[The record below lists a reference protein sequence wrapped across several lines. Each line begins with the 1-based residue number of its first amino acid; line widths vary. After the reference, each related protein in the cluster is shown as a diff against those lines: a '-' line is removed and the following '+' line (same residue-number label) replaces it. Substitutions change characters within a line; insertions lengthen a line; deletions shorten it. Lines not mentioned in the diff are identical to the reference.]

1 MSPER
6 PPEEAQIP
14 PGGTA
19 RSAKDAPMIDLPKPW
34 RLPLLGLALAW
45 ALLAVL
51 YYDTAAA
58 MIVIW
63 NRSETFAHAWVVPPI
78 SAWLVWRRRADLAVV
93 VPRPALR
100 WLWGMPPLGLLWLLG
115 DLASANAATQFAMV
129 GMFVLM
135 VPTLIGTEA
144 ARRIMF
150 PLGFL
155 FFAVPFGDFMTPWL
169 MERTADFTVVALRA
183 SGIPVFREALQ
194 FIIPTG
200 TWSVVQAC
208 SGIRYL
214 MASVMV
220 GVLFAYL
227 NYRSHA
233 RRWAFLGV
241 AIVTPLV
248 ANWLRAYLIV
258 MLGHLSGNKLAVGVD
273 HLIYGWVFFG
283 VIMLAMFMIGA
294 RWSEADPEPLPAPA
308 GAHPSPAPARWVAAV
323 AATWVLLASPLLL
336 HAFVDR
342 SNSHA
347 VPALAAPALQGYAWQ
362 AEPLSTW
369 RPQFQN
375 PAGMLHGRYRADAS
389 NESIGVYIGYY
400 RDQRYGRQLVT
411 SVNQWIGDEDKE
423 WSRTAAGLVSMAD
436 GQAPALWRSG
446 ELRGQALNAVR
457 GDGSA
462 APRLRIWQVY
472 WINGRPFV
480 SDWQAKLYGAWLS
493 LLGQGDDAAV
503 LLIYADK
510 QAAGPD
516 DAKLRDFVRANWHTL
531 DTALRGV
538 RDRDAA
544 RKP

>member
-1 MSPER
+1 
-6 PPEEAQIP
+6 
-14 PGGTA
+14 
-19 RSAKDAPMIDLPKPW
+19 MIDLPKPW

-194 FIIPTG
+194 FVIPTG

-220 GVLFAYL
+220 GALFAYL

-233 RRWAFLGV
+233 KRWAFLGV
-241 AIVTPLV
+241 AIMTPLV
-248 ANWLRAYLIV
+248 ANWLRAYMIV
-258 MLGHLSGNKLAVGVD
+258 ILGHLSGNKLAVGVD

-283 VIMLAMFMIGA
+283 IIMLAMFMFGA

-308 GAHPSPAPARWVAAV
+308 SAQPV
-323 AATWVLLASPLLL
+323 AATGRWVGALLATGVLLAAPLLL
-336 HAFVDR
+336 RGLAD
-342 SNSHA
+342 SQSSH
-347 VPALAAPALQGYAWQ
+347 VPPALAAPTLPGYSWQ
-362 AEPLSTW
+362 AEPLASW
-369 RPQFQN
+369 RPHFEN
-375 PAGMLHGRYRADAS
+375 PAGTLHGRY
-389 NESIGVYIGYY
+389 ESDSGAKVGVYIGYY

-411 SVNQWIGDEDKE
+411 SVNQWVNGESDKDWTLTASGVAQVPEGDAPQR
-423 WSRTAAGLVSMAD
+423 WRT
-436 GQAPALWRSG
+436 G
-446 ELRGQALNAVR
+446 ELRGQALSAVH

-462 APRLRIWQVY
+462 APRLRVWQVY

-480 SDWQAKLYGAWLS
+480 SDWQAKLYGAVLK
-493 LLGQGDDAAV
+493 LVGQGDDAAV
-503 LLIYADK
+503 LLIYMDK

-516 DAKLRDFVRANWHTL
+516 DAKLRDFVRTHWPTL
-531 DTALRGV
+531 DTTLRGI
-538 RDRDAA
+538 RDHDAA